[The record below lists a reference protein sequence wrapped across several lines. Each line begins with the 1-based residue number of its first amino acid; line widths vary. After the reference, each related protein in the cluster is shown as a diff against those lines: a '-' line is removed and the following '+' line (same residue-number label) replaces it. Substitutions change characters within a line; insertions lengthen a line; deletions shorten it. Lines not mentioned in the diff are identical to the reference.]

1 MNRMICTLKY
11 GKYTVNGIHICN
23 RQYLIDKMCLV
34 GTREAEDS
42 TKRLEA
48 HYMIGDSRS
57 RFIEEYKRLFQ
68 DNIRLNQMKSE
79 NKYKKMKIQ

>member
-1 MNRMICTLKY
+1 
-11 GKYTVNGIHICN
+11 
-23 RQYLIDKMCLV
+23 MCLV

-79 NKYKKMKIQ
+79 NKYKKMKIQQKMKRRIYKYPDEWLKKESGWIKYW